1 MKHLI
6 INPLLSWSFNMYQLH
21 IPLCYVVIIFMEI
34 CVKVIIYGNLQTLE
48 KPKLLIGLHWINHHI
63 VINSP
68 SELLH

>member
-48 KPKLLIGLHWINHHI
+48 KPKLLIGLH
-63 VINSP
+63 
-68 SELLH
+68 